1 MTADDKY
8 CAKILSFISSKGLKQ
23 HVLDPTRY
31 NPDNILDLCLSN
43 TSIISDVKVGE
54 LFSDH
59 RLLTI
64 TLSISIKRQVVTR
77 SVLNFKK
84 ADYTAINY
92 YLSNINWNYILSS
105 AGATMMYDTFLQILM
120 NLINIFV
127 PTIVI
132 KPLVRR
138 HGIAIMKLQKSKLKI
153 RRLEG
158 NSLAY
163 KEASNM
169 LKKELLLK
177 DQCNTEKCLV
187 NGSSNDF
194 YRFINKRMH
203 VTEDVGLLVNKNRNI
218 IDDYEK
224 AEIFSSTFA
233 EVFTVDNGIFPIMN
247 ENVRTNLSDM
257 VFEPYMVERELSM
270 LKSRCNTSPD
280 DVPAIFLK
288 RLCTSI
294 ALPLSIIFNAS
305 MRSGD
310 VPMLWKEAIVKP
322 LYKKGGRTDP
332 CNYRP
337 ISLTSSVSKT
347 MERLIRRNIVS
358 YLNKHSLLHDSQ
370 FGFRNNRST
379 ESQLLE
385 YNRKRSLYIE

>member
-1 MTADDKY
+1 
-8 CAKILSFISSKGLKQ
+8 
-23 HVLDPTRY
+23 
-31 NPDNILDLCLSN
+31 
-43 TSIISDVKVGE
+43 
-54 LFSDH
+54 
-59 RLLTI
+59 
-64 TLSISIKRQVVTR
+64 
-77 SVLNFKK
+77 
-84 ADYTAINY
+84 
-92 YLSNINWNYILSS
+92 
-105 AGATMMYDTFLQILM
+105 
-120 NLINIFV
+120 
-127 PTIVI
+127 
-132 KPLVRR
+132 
-138 HGIAIMKLQKSKLKI
+138 
-153 RRLEG
+153 
-158 NSLAY
+158 
-163 KEASNM
+163 
-169 LKKELLLK
+169 
-177 DQCNTEKCLV
+177 
-187 NGSSNDF
+187 
-194 YRFINKRMH
+194 MH

-233 EVFTVDNGIFPIMN
+233 EVFTVDNRIFPIMN

-294 ALPLSIIFNAS
+294 ALPLSIIFNVS

-322 LYKKGGRTDP
+322 LYKKRGRTDP

-385 YNRKRSLYIE
+385 YNRKLLGHCISNKSSLAVYIDFRKAFDKVSIPKLIAKLKYYGIRGNVSKWLENFLTGRTQKIRISNAISEPMLVTSGVSQRSVLGPLLFIMFINDFFMRTTLNSLAPIQTPLLRISIQFRAGVTTGR